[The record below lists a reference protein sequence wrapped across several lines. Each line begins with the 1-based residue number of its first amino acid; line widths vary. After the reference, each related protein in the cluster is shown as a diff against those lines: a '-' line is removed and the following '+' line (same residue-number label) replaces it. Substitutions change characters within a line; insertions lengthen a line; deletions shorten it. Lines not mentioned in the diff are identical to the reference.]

1 MKSYKDNLK
10 KGEKKVKGFFG
21 EFKTFIQRGNV
32 IDLAVGV
39 VIGGAFGKIVTS
51 LVNDILMPII
61 GLLIGGQDFKGL
73 SIKIKDTTIAYGSFI
88 QNVVDFL
95 IVAFFIFVFVKIINN
110 LFKKEEPKKEEVKP
124 TKSDEVLLLEEI
136 RDLLKK
142 KKNLKWTP
150 NRRH

>member
-1 MKSYKDNLK
+1 MKNYKDNLK
-10 KGEKKVKGFFG
+10 KGEKKVKGFLG

-110 LFKKEEPKKEEVKP
+110 LFKKEEPKEEVKQ

-142 KKNLKWTP
+142 KKN
-150 NRRH
+150 

>member
-1 MKSYKDNLK
+1 MKNYKDNLK

-110 LFKKEEPKKEEVKP
+110 LFKKEEPKKEEVKL

-142 KKNLKWTP
+142 KKN
-150 NRRH
+150 

>member
-1 MKSYKDNLK
+1 MKNYKDNLK

-73 SIKIKDTTIAYGSFI
+73 SIKVKDTTIAYGSFI

-124 TKSDEVLLLEEI
+124 TKRDEVLLLEEI
-136 RDLLKK
+136 RDLLKN
-142 KKNLKWTP
+142 KKN
-150 NRRH
+150 